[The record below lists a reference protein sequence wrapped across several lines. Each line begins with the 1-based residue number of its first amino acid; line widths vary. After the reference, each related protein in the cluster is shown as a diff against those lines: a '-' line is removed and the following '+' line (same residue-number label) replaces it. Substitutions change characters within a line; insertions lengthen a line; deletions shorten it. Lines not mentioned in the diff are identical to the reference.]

1 MRLTDEH
8 IESALREIRLA
19 LLEADVNFQVVKAFI
34 DRVRD
39 KATDQTVLK
48 SLTPVQQVVKIV
60 RDELLAL
67 FGDAQGGLTKDAPTP
82 RVVLLLGLQGS
93 GKTTTSGKLGRWLKK
108 QGKHPLM
115 VSTDVRR
122 PAAIQQLAVV
132 GEQAE
137 VKVFAPETMDPVA
150 RASGA
155 LAEAKA
161 KGFDT
166 VIVDTA
172 GRLHIDDEL
181 MDELQAIKE
190 AVRPSDLLYVAD
202 SMTGQDAI
210 KSAGEFNRR
219 VGVTGVVLT
228 KLDGDARGGAAL
240 SVVSVVGV
248 PVAFIGSG
256 ETLEDLELFHPD
268 RIVSRMLGMGDV
280 LSLIEKAEQ
289 ALDEGEAEKLEEKL
303 RKNQFTLDDFKS
315 QLKTIRRMGPL
326 ESVLGMIPGMGQMK
340 ELAQNKPDEK
350 QLGRV
355 EAIISSMTAEE
366 RRNDSIINGSP
377 PQADCRGQ
385 RHFRRGREPAAEA
398 VHRDAASA
406 QDDRTGWG
414 SGHARHEKHAGHE
427 EHAADGAGHAGFC
440 AGRHGEEAEKGRAL
454 GAHEVTVGFGLSILR
469 LWAQPRAQRS
479 KAERL
484 RPKTRRPET
493 EMLVIRMRR
502 VGTTKKPYF
511 RVVVTEAKS
520 ARESSFVENVGT
532 YNPRSKPAKV
542 EIDKER
548 LQHWLKKGA
557 QPSDSVRTLIKKHLT
572 RDLSAPV
579 AAPAGADARHSDVGR
594 GGQHA
599 RERPGQSCARRRRG
613 RGACAGR
620 QAGLGEGPRVVAPRH
635 DGAGV
640 EDRTGRHGQDHRAS
654 GADGGGAAN
663 AGRGYRRASW
673 CSRAVGYTGLTEF
686 PSPKAQ
692 RPVTPNCPTPNLG
705 VLGDWELGVIGGW
718 GLGVGS

>member
-1 MRLTDEH
+1 MFESLSTRIQGAFTSLRGEVRLTPEH

-67 FGDAQGGLTKDAPTP
+67 FGDTEGGLKKDAPTP

-93 GKTTTSGKLGRWLKK
+93 GKTTTSGKLGFWLKK

-132 GEQAE
+132 GEKAE
-137 VKVFAPETMDPVA
+137 VKVYGPDTMDPVA

-190 AVRPSDLLYVAD
+190 AVKPSDLLYVAD

-256 ETLEDLELFHPD
+256 ETLDDLELFHPD

-280 LSLIEKAEQ
+280 LSLIEKAEA

-303 RKNQFTLDDFKS
+303 RKNQFTLDDFRS
-315 QLKTIRRMGPL
+315 QMKTIRRMGPL
-326 ESVLGMIPGMGQMK
+326 ESVIGMIPGMGQIK

-350 QLGRV
+350 QLKRV
-355 EAIISSMTAEE
+355 EAIITSMTAAE
-366 RRNDSIINGSP
+366 RANDSIINGS
-377 PQADCRGQ
+377 
-385 RHFRRGREPAAEA
+385 RRKRIAA
-398 VHRDAASA
+398 
-406 QDDRTGWG
+406 G
-414 SGHARHEKHAGHE
+414 SGTSVE
-427 EHAADGAGHAGFC
+427 E
-440 AGRHGEEAEKGRAL
+440 
-454 GAHEVTVGFGLSILR
+454 VNR
-469 LWAQPRAQRS
+469 LLKQF
-479 KAERL
+479 
-484 RPKTRRPET
+484 T
-493 EMLVIRMRR
+493 EMRR
-502 VGTTKKPYF
+502 VIKMIGQGGIGAARHMKNMPKLAQGTQGFAPGGGKK
-511 RVVVTEAKS
+511 R
-520 ARESSFVENVGT
+520 
-532 YNPRSKPAKV
+532 
-542 EIDKER
+542 
-548 LQHWLKKGA
+548 KKGG
-557 QPSDSVRTLIKKHLT
+557 PWGLIK
-572 RDLSAPV
+572 
-579 AAPAGADARHSDVGR
+579 
-594 GGQHA
+594 
-599 RERPGQSCARRRRG
+599 
-613 RGACAGR
+613 
-620 QAGLGEGPRVVAPRH
+620 
-635 DGAGV
+635 
-640 EDRTGRHGQDHRAS
+640 
-654 GADGGGAAN
+654 
-663 AGRGYRRASW
+663 
-673 CSRAVGYTGLTEF
+673 SR
-686 PSPKAQ
+686 
-692 RPVTPNCPTPNLG
+692 
-705 VLGDWELGVIGGW
+705 
-718 GLGVGS
+718 

>member
-1 MRLTDEH
+1 MFESLSTRIQGAFVALRGEVRLTDEH

-67 FGDAQGGLTKDAPTP
+67 FGETEGGLKKDAPTP

-132 GEQAE
+132 GEQAD
-137 VKVFAPETMDPVA
+137 VKVYAPDTMDPVV

-181 MDELQAIKE
+181 MNELQAIKD

-219 VGVTGVVLT
+219 IGVTGVVLT

-256 ETLEDLELFHPD
+256 ETLDDLELFHPD

-303 RKNQFTLDDFKS
+303 RKNQFTLDDFKK

-340 ELAQNKPDEK
+340 ELAQNRPDEK

-366 RRNDSIINGSP
+366 RNNDSIINGS
-377 PQADCRGQ
+377 
-385 RHFRRGREPAAEA
+385 RRKRIAA
-398 VHRDAASA
+398 
-406 QDDRTGWG
+406 G
-414 SGHARHEKHAGHE
+414 SGTSVE
-427 EHAADGAGHAGFC
+427 D
-440 AGRHGEEAEKGRAL
+440 
-454 GAHEVTVGFGLSILR
+454 VNR
-469 LWAQPRAQRS
+469 LLKQF
-479 KAERL
+479 
-484 RPKTRRPET
+484 T
-493 EMLVIRMRR
+493 EMRR
-502 VGTTKKPYF
+502 V
-511 RVVVTEAKS
+511 
-520 ARESSFVENVGT
+520 
-532 YNPRSKPAKV
+532 
-542 EIDKER
+542 
-548 LQHWLKKGA
+548 LKM
-557 QPSDSVRTLIKKHLT
+557 I
-572 RDLSAPV
+572 
-579 AAPAGADARHSDVGR
+579 
-594 GGQHA
+594 GQ
-599 RERPGQSCARRRRG
+599 
-613 RGACAGR
+613 
-620 QAGLGEGPRVVAPRH
+620 
-635 DGAGV
+635 
-640 EDRTGRHGQDHRAS
+640 
-654 GADGGGAAN
+654 GGAA
-663 AGRGYRRASW
+663 AVRGMKNMPQVARGTQGFAP
-673 CSRAVGYTGLTEF
+673 GGTG
-686 PSPKAQ
+686 KK
-692 RPVTPNCPTPNLG
+692 RKK
-705 VLGDWELGVIGGW
+705 GGPW
-718 GLGVGS
+718 GLMKSR

>member
-1 MRLTDEH
+1 LFESLSTRIQGAFTSLRGEVRLTPEH

-39 KATDQTVLK
+39 KATEQTVLK

-67 FGDAQGGLTKDAPTP
+67 FGDAEGGLKKDSPTP

-93 GKTTTSGKLGRWLKK
+93 GKTTTSGKLGLWLKK

-132 GEQAE
+132 GEKAE

-161 KGFDT
+161 LGFDT

-181 MDELQAIKE
+181 MDELQAIKD
-190 AVRPSDLLYVAD
+190 AVQPSDLLYVAD

-280 LSLIEKAEQ
+280 LSLIEKAEA

-303 RKNQFTLDDFKS
+303 RKNQFTLDDFRS
-315 QLKTIRRMGPL
+315 QLKTIKRMGPL
-326 ESVLGMIPGMGQMK
+326 ESVLGMIPGMGQIK

-355 EAIISSMTAEE
+355 EAIISSMTAQE
-366 RRNDSIINGSP
+366 RANDSIINGS
-377 PQADCRGQ
+377 
-385 RHFRRGREPAAEA
+385 RRKRIAA
-398 VHRDAASA
+398 
-406 QDDRTGWG
+406 G
-414 SGHARHEKHAGHE
+414 SGTSVE
-427 EHAADGAGHAGFC
+427 D
-440 AGRHGEEAEKGRAL
+440 
-454 GAHEVTVGFGLSILR
+454 VNR
-469 LWAQPRAQRS
+469 LLKQF
-479 KAERL
+479 
-484 RPKTRRPET
+484 T
-493 EMLVIRMRR
+493 EMRR
-502 VGTTKKPYF
+502 VIKMIGQGGIGAARHMKNLPKMAPGTQGFAPGGTGKK
-511 RVVVTEAKS
+511 R
-520 ARESSFVENVGT
+520 
-532 YNPRSKPAKV
+532 
-542 EIDKER
+542 
-548 LQHWLKKGA
+548 KKGG
-557 QPSDSVRTLIKKHLT
+557 PWGLIK
-572 RDLSAPV
+572 
-579 AAPAGADARHSDVGR
+579 
-594 GGQHA
+594 
-599 RERPGQSCARRRRG
+599 
-613 RGACAGR
+613 
-620 QAGLGEGPRVVAPRH
+620 
-635 DGAGV
+635 
-640 EDRTGRHGQDHRAS
+640 
-654 GADGGGAAN
+654 
-663 AGRGYRRASW
+663 
-673 CSRAVGYTGLTEF
+673 SR
-686 PSPKAQ
+686 
-692 RPVTPNCPTPNLG
+692 
-705 VLGDWELGVIGGW
+705 
-718 GLGVGS
+718 